1 MKRTNFSS
9 LSFQNEIMKKTS
21 QAKKSLQESKTIKQA
36 VGNPTYREF
45 LIENKMI
52 QDGNFLASL
61 GRRYLGEGTAEYNTF
76 IGVITECIGSFNK
89 LHMEVDIQPRL
100 ISPALN
106 YDKALNENTKMEIY
120 KDHFSNSLTKNF
132 SQLLLEGKLFSKYEV
147 ETKLL
152 LENVVI
158 AGITDIDVEAF
169 TKYALFESVLFDTMQ
184 NIIIPEFSR
193 NEVNKFIG
201 AQSEQYF
208 EMFQENA
215 GALYTTLNDSI
226 KKMTLAIGPVMFN
239 EANMLTEAT
248 YTDEQ
253 KDGMDDKLNLKYA
266 KENRTSGVAN
276 GYNAD
281 GKKDVDNDETDVLN
295 TTDPKV
301 LSGDDAQK
309 DYTKAVQ
316 DSTKDGNTLGIDDQ
330 VLIYHNDGKPLNDS
344 DKIKP
349 EPAPAV
355 SIADDKELTMGE
367 ADNVGPINKDA
378 EILSTDE
385 LAGAK
390 VTVAKPI
397 AGTAV
402 QDGGFGLKDDAV
414 AITID
419 VDPVTIVQEEQIY
432 PELTPEITEELN
444 ASTND
449 GMGSD
454 APDLQ
459 LQEPYAPVKPCG
471 PDVDDPSVDSVLD
484 NLEDDRN
491 YTHMESIARTPEV
504 YTGIP
509 VDQSVSYEEST
520 NLSGA
525 SSTQFSYRQYAG
537 ASAIFKTI

>member
-1 MKRTNFSS
+1 MKNTNFSS

-21 QAKKSLQESKTIKQA
+21 QAKKSLQESKTIKPA

-61 GRRYLGEGTAEYNTF
+61 GNRYLGEGTEAYNTF
-76 IGVITECIGSFNK
+76 IGVITECIGTFNK

-106 YDKALNENTKMEIY
+106 YDKALNENTKMGIY

-132 SQLLLEGKLFSKYEV
+132 SQLLLEGKLFSKYET

-152 LENVVI
+152 LENVVA
-158 AGITDIDVEAF
+158 AGVTDIDVEAF
-169 TKYALFESVLFDTMQ
+169 TKYALFESVLFDTLQ

-193 NEVNKFIG
+193 NEVSKFIG

-208 EMFQENA
+208 DMFQENA
-215 GALYTTLNDSI
+215 GALYTSLNESI
-226 KKMTLAIGPVMFN
+226 RKMTLAIGPVMFN
-239 EANMLTEAT
+239 EAT

-253 KDGMDDKLNLKYA
+253 TAGKDDLLEPIIKKGADDQASFNDMVYD
-266 KENRTSGVAN
+266 SI
-276 GYNAD
+276 
-281 GKKDVDNDETDVLN
+281 KDDE
-295 TTDPKV
+295 
-301 LSGDDAQK
+301 
-309 DYTKAVQ
+309 
-316 DSTKDGNTLGIDDQ
+316 NTLGLDHQVMIDNNAG
-330 VLIYHNDGKPLNDS
+330 LPLNEE

-349 EPAPAV
+349 EPAAA
-355 SIADDKELTMGE
+355 IAIDEDPELTMGY
-367 ADNVGPINKDA
+367 ADNVGPINTDA
-378 EILSTDE
+378 EILSTDK
-385 LAGAK
+385 LAGAT

-402 QDGGFGLKDDAV
+402 ADGGFGLKDDALG
-414 AITID
+414 ITID
-419 VDPVTIVQEEQIY
+419 SDPVTVVQSEQIY
-432 PELTPEITEELN
+432 PDLIPELTEELN

-454 APDLQ
+454 APEVQ
-459 LQEPYAPVKPCG
+459 LREPYRPVKLPEE
-471 PDVDDPSVDSVLD
+471 PIIPSIDSIFD

-491 YTHMESIARTPEV
+491 FTHMEAIARTPEE
-504 YTGIP
+504 YIGIP

-520 NLSGA
+520 VLSDKINDA
-525 SSTQFSYRQYAG
+525 PFSYRQYAG
-537 ASAIFKTI
+537 ASQIFKTI